1 MTTKK
6 RRIQKRKQH
15 GNIKRK
21 KRKKE
26 KRPSVCGKSDRARAG
41 RAQDLFFYISF
52 LKLLMP
58 LKNVYVCACVVYFF
72 PPEREKKGGLTSPL
86 PNNFD
91 GAYSGTIK
99 PRKCNESLEGGG

>member
-1 MTTKK
+1 
-6 RRIQKRKQH
+6 
-15 GNIKRK
+15 
-21 KRKKE
+21 
-26 KRPSVCGKSDRARAG
+26 VCGKSDRARAG

-86 PNNFD
+86 PITLTAHTAEPSNHEN
-91 GAYSGTIK
+91 AT
-99 PRKCNESLEGGG
+99 NL